1 MAKAHLDK
9 GVQPDLVRFALQLR
23 ALTSGRRRPK
33 AAVIPLD
40 GDLEIYAKKD
50 PEFGLQIVKRKKTSQ
65 IRSEAVKDRNKIMV
79 ACAEWVDNQIVSK
92 KEGGEGV
99 PRSQVRRL
107 FKRCLEAGGPE
118 RVSA

>member
-1 MAKAHLDK
+1 MAKIHLDK

-23 ALTSGRRRPK
+23 ALVTGRKKPK

-65 IRSEAVKDRNKIMV
+65 IRSESVKRRNDIMRS
-79 ACAEWVDNQIVSK
+79 CAEWVDNQIKSK
-92 KEGGEGV
+92 EEGGDGV

-118 RVSA
+118 KVSA